1 MKRAVLLFFIVLNSV
16 FINAQDASQY
26 FNLGNEFYQKTEYDS
41 AFYYYQRI
49 LEQGKVSPALYY
61 NLGNTYYKKGL
72 LGEAIL
78 YYEKA
83 SLLAPDDPEINQN
96 LEIARARTVDK
107 IDPLPQM
114 FYKRWISD
122 LKNLF
127 APDTWSI
134 IAVALLWLFF
144 GSLAVYLLSR
154 QTGMRKSFF
163 ALAIVF
169 LIFFIT
175 SAVVAYD
182 RYENLTGGNSA
193 IIFTQSVYVKSSP
206 EEKST
211 NLFMLHEGTKVEV
224 MDELSNW
231 RKIRIANGNIGWI
244 KEDDLKV
251 I

>member
-1 MKRAVLLFFIVLNSV
+1 MKRIIFLFFVTINSV
-16 FINAQDASQY
+16 FVSAEDAIQL
-26 FNLGNEFYQKTEYDS
+26 FNLGNEHYQKSEYDS
-41 AFYYYQRI
+41 ALYYYQQI
-49 LEQGKVSPALYY
+49 LEKGKVSPALYY

-83 SLLAPDDPEINQN
+83 VRLAPDDGEIKQN

-107 IDPLPQM
+107 IDPLPRM
-114 FYKRWISD
+114 FYKRWITG

-127 APDTWSI
+127 SPDTWTI
-134 IAVALLWLFF
+134 ITIVLLWLFF
-144 GSLAVYLLSR
+144 GSLTVYLLSR
-154 QTGMRKSFF
+154 KTPIRKSFF
-163 ALAIVF
+163 ALAAALL
-169 LIFFIT
+169 LIFFI
-175 SAVVAYD
+175 SAVITYD

-193 IIFTQSVYVKSSP
+193 IIFEQSVYIKSSP

-224 MDELSNW
+224 LDELSNW
-231 RKIRIANGNIGWI
+231 RKIRIANGSIGWI
-244 KEDDLKV
+244 KENAIRV